1 MSSRYVETNK
11 TLDPKRQEYFA
22 NQEVEKCVSRCI
34 DHIDTYFLEMN
45 RTGRIN
51 IYRNSYFKYFQGFIL
66 KGAIF
71 HSGQEGELSNTY
83 INHYGNLVTHTVN
96 MVCQQKI
103 AYEPQ
108 ATVSDAQAQDQIKQA
123 KGILF
128 VYSNDVKA
136 DLGGKLR
143 LSTEMSTVFGESYV
157 SVLWNKELGRTL
169 ATDYDEQNGEISINE
184 GDNEIEVWT
193 PFDIIIDVN
202 LADASRK
209 QWLILRKWEN
219 KFDVAARF
227 PKWAQEIVTLS
238 TAGALGDTQLTYSL
252 TDENDILPVYYFIH
266 KKSSSVPKGRLCV
279 FIDDHVILADGDN
292 PYRNADIPIFR
303 MASRELWGSPF
314 GYTRAFDALPMQEM
328 VDRLTSSVLTNE
340 LTFAIQNVLIAK
352 GSSVSWENLYGGLNL
367 IEWDSSLG
375 EAGKPSSLQ
384 LTASPP
390 EIFPFID
397 KTIQNMGTIMGVN
410 EVVRGN
416 PDLVLKGQTSGAA
429 LALMSSNS
437 ITFNSDLQQSY
448 VRLAE
453 QVATQIIY
461 NLQDFGF
468 PDMGPDQ
475 EMTRQGMSMSA
486 TKKYYNKQFG
496 QKDIDKIDRIVV
508 KYGNPLAQTI
518 SGRMQIAEWYKDM
531 GLLKTPG
538 DMEQVL
544 ETGSLEAATEA
555 IESEMHLIKEENEA
569 LMRGEQVPVLWADV
583 HTLHFPEHLAKIANL
598 EARNNPKVLQAFKNH
613 LDQHQKFMQPPPP
626 PGAGA
631 PSPTPQPPR
640 PQIGAPQG
648 GPSAPP
654 AKVPQPSR
662 PPVPVGA

>member
-11 TLDPKRQEYFA
+11 TNEPKRQEYFA
-22 NQEVEKCVSRCI
+22 AQDVETLVSRAIEKI
-34 DHIDTYFLEMN
+34 DEYYLEMN

-83 INHYGNLVTHTVN
+83 INHYGNLITHNVN

-128 VYSNDVKA
+128 VYSNDVRA

-143 LSTEMSTVFGESYV
+143 LCTEMSDVFGEAYF
-157 SVLWNKELGRTL
+157 SVLWNKEMGRTL
-169 ATDYDEQNGEISINE
+169 ATDYDEENGEISINE
-184 GDNEIEVWT
+184 GDNELEVWT
-193 PFDIIIDVN
+193 PFDVIVDVN

-209 QWLILRKWEN
+209 QWLILRRWEN
-219 KFDVAARF
+219 KFDVAARY
-227 PKWAQEIVTLS
+227 PDWAREIVSLS

-252 TDENDILPVYYFIH
+252 TEENDILPVYYFFH
-266 KKSSSVPKGRLCV
+266 KKTSAMSTGRLTI
-279 FIDDHVILADGDN
+279 FIDDHVILADGKN
-292 PYRNADIPIFR
+292 PYRHCDIPIFR

-314 GYTRAFDALPMQEM
+314 GYTRGFDALPMQEM
-328 VDRLTSSVLTNE
+328 VDRLTSAVLTNE
-340 LTFAIQNVLIAK
+340 LTFAIQNVLVAK
-352 GSSVSWENLYGGLNL
+352 GSSVSWENIYGGLNV

-375 EAGKPSSLQ
+375 EAGKPSALQ
-384 LTASPP
+384 LTSSPQ
-390 EIFPFID
+390 ETFTFID

-416 PDLVLKGQTSGAA
+416 PDLVLKGQVSGAA

-437 ITFNSDLQQSY
+437 ITFNSDTQQAY

-453 QVATQIIY
+453 QVATQIIH

-468 PDMGPDQ
+468 PQLGDGK
-475 EMTRQGMSMSA
+475 TLSRQGMSMTA
-486 TKKYYNKQFG
+486 TKKYYNKSFG
-496 QKDIDKIDRIVV
+496 ASDIDKIERIVV

-544 ETGSLEAATEA
+544 ETGSLEPATEA

-598 EARNNPKVLQAFKNH
+598 EARKNPQVLQAFKNH
-613 LDQHQKFMQPPPP
+613 LDQHQKFMTPPPAPGPGGQPPQKKLMPP
-626 PGAGA
+626 QAGN
-631 PSPTPQPPR
+631 
-640 PQIGAPQG
+640 G
-648 GPSAPP
+648 SAPP
-654 AKVPQPSR
+654 AQVPQPA
-662 PPVPVGA
+662 PPPQPVGVPA

>member
-1 MSSRYVETNK
+1 MSRYVDNNK

-22 NQEVEKCVSRCI
+22 AQEVDKCVSGCL
-34 DHIDTYFLEMN
+34 DHIDAYYLEMN

-83 INHYGNLVTHTVN
+83 VNHYGNLITHTVN

-108 ATVSDAQAQDQIKQA
+108 ATVSDARAQDQIKQA

-128 VYSNDVKA
+128 VYSNDVKV

-143 LSTEMSTVFGESYV
+143 LCTEMSSVFGESYI

-169 ATDYDEQNGEISINE
+169 ATDYDEQNGEIDINE

-193 PFDIIIDVN
+193 PFDIIVDTNIDS
-202 LADASRK
+202 ASKK
-209 QWLILRKWEN
+209 QWLIIRRPEN
-219 KFDVAARF
+219 KFDVAARY
-227 PKWAQEIVTLS
+227 PKWAQEIVGLS
-238 TAGALGDTQLTYSL
+238 NGGHIGETQLTYSL
-252 TDENDILPVYYFIH
+252 TDINDIIYVYYFIH
-266 KKSSSVPKGRLCV
+266 KKTSTLKTGRLTV
-279 FIDDHVILADGDN
+279 FVDDHIVLADGKN
-292 PYRNADIPIFR
+292 PYRNYEIPVFR
-303 MASRELWGSPF
+303 LAARELWGSAY
-314 GYTRAFDALPMQEM
+314 GYTRSFDLLPLQEM
-328 VDRLTSSVLTNE
+328 VDRLTSAALTNE
-340 LTFAIQNVLIAK
+340 ITFGIQNILMAK
-352 GSSVSWENLYGGLNL
+352 GSGISWENIYGGLNV

-375 EAGKPSSLQ
+375 EAGKPSALQ

-390 EIFPFID
+390 EMFTFID

-416 PDLVLKGQTSGAA
+416 PDLVLKGQVSGAA

-437 ITFNSDLQQSY
+437 ISFNSDLQQAY
-448 VRLAE
+448 VRTAE

-468 PDMGPDQ
+468 PDMSDGKSLS
-475 EMTRQGMSMSA
+475 RQGMSMTA
-486 TKKYYNKQFG
+486 TKKYFQKPFGKQ
-496 QKDIDKIDRIVV
+496 DIDKIDRIVV
-508 KYGNPLAQTI
+508 RYGNPLAQTI

-544 ETGSLEAATEA
+544 ETGSLEPATEA

-569 LMRGEQVPVLWADV
+569 LMRGEKVPVLWADV
-583 HTLHFPEHLAKIANL
+583 HSLHFPEHLAKIANL
-598 EARNNPKVLQAFKNH
+598 EARQNPQVLAAFKDH
-613 LDQHQKFMQPPPP
+613 LDQHQKFLAQTAPPPQAQPQKPAPKP
-626 PGAGA
+626 PQPGGPQGAA
-631 PSPTPQPPR
+631 PSQ
-640 PQIGAPQG
+640 
-648 GPSAPP
+648 
-654 AKVPQPSR
+654 VPQPAK
-662 PPVPVGA
+662 PEAVAA

>member
-1 MSSRYVETNK
+1 MSTRYVETNK
-11 TLDPKRQEYFA
+11 DLDPKRQEYFA
-22 NQEVEKCVSRCI
+22 AQDVDKCVGRICEKI
-34 DHIDTYFLEMN
+34 DEYFLEMN

-51 IYRNSYFKYFQGFIL
+51 IYRNAYFKYFQGFIL

-83 INHYGNLVTHTVN
+83 INHYGNLITHNVN

-128 VYSNDVKA
+128 VYANDVKA

-143 LSTEMSTVFGESYV
+143 LCTEMSCNFGEADV

-169 ATDYDEQNGEISINE
+169 ATDYDDQNGEIDINE

-193 PFDIIIDVN
+193 PFDVICDVN
-202 LADASRK
+202 LGDASRR
-209 QWLILRKWEN
+209 QWIVLRRWEN
-219 KFDVAARF
+219 KFDVAARY
-227 PKWAQEIVTLS
+227 PDWAKEIVSLS
-238 TAGALGDTQLTYSL
+238 TAGSLGDTQLTYSL
-252 TDENDILPVYYFIH
+252 TEENDILPVYYFIH
-266 KKSSSVPKGRLCV
+266 KKTQALKTGRLTI
-279 FIDDHVILADGDN
+279 FIDDHVILADGKN
-292 PYRNADIPIFR
+292 PYRNADIPVFR

-314 GYTRAFDALPMQEM
+314 GYCRGFDALPMQEM
-328 VDRLTSSVLTNE
+328 VDRLTSGVLTNQ
-340 LTFAIQNVLIAK
+340 LTFGIQNILVAK
-352 GSSVSWENLYGGLNL
+352 GSSISWENLYGGLNV

-375 EAGKPSSLQ
+375 EAGKPSALQ
-384 LTASPP
+384 LTSSPP
-390 EIFPFID
+390 ETFSFID

-416 PDLVLKGQTSGAA
+416 PDLVLKGQVSGAA

-437 ITFNSDLQQSY
+437 ITFNSDTQQAY

-453 QVATQIIY
+453 QVATQIIH

-468 PDMGPDQ
+468 PDIKGGQ
-475 EMTRQGMSMSA
+475 GLSRQGMSMTA
-486 TKKYYNKQFG
+486 TKKYFNKSYGKQ
-496 QKDIDKIDRIVV
+496 DIDKIDRIVV

-544 ETGSLEAATEA
+544 ETGSLEPATEA

-569 LMRGEQVPVLWADV
+569 LMRGEDVPVLWADV

-598 EARNNPKVLQAFKNH
+598 EARKNPKVLQAFKKH
-613 LDQHQKFMQPPPP
+613 LDEHQKFMQPPPP
-626 PGAGA
+626 QQP
-631 PSPTPQPPR
+631 PQPGQPK
-640 PQIGAPQG
+640 PQG
-648 GPSAPP
+648 GGPGGGPAAPP
-654 AKVPQPSR
+654 AQAPQPAK
-662 PPVPVGA
+662 PPSQVPGATA

>member
-1 MSSRYVETNK
+1 MSSRYVETNNN
-11 TLDPKRQEYFA
+11 LDPARQEYFA

-157 SVLWNKELGRTL
+157 SALWNKELGRTL
-169 ATDYDEQNGEISINE
+169 ATDYDEESGEISINE

-209 QWLILRKWEN
+209 QWLILRRWEN
-219 KFDVAARF
+219 KFDVAARY
-227 PKWAQEIVTLS
+227 PDWAKEIVSLS
-238 TAGALGDTQLTYSL
+238 TAGSLGETQLTYSL

-266 KKSSSVPKGRLCV
+266 KKTTSVPTGRLTI
-279 FIDDHVILADGDN
+279 FIDDHVILADGKN
-292 PYRNADIPIFR
+292 PYRNAEIPVFR
-303 MASRELWGSPF
+303 MAARELWGSPF

-328 VDRLTSSVLTNE
+328 VDRLTSAILTNE
-340 LTFAIQNVLIAK
+340 LTFAIQNVLIAR
-352 GSSVSWENLYGGLNL
+352 GSSISWENLFGGLNV

-384 LTASPP
+384 LTSSPP
-390 EIFPFID
+390 ETFTFID

-416 PDLVLKGQTSGAA
+416 PDLVLKGQVSGAA

-437 ITFNSDLQQSY
+437 ITFNSDLQQAY

-468 PDMGPDQ
+468 PDMGEQQP
-475 EMTRQGMSMSA
+475 MNRQGMSMSA
-486 TKKYYNKQFG
+486 TKKYFNKQYG
-496 QKDIDKIDRIVV
+496 KQDIDKIDRIVV

-531 GLLKTPG
+531 GLLKTPA

-544 ETGSLEAATEA
+544 ETGSLEPATEA

-569 LMRGEQVPVLWADV
+569 LLRGEQVPVLWADV

-613 LDQHQKFMQPPPP
+613 LDQHQQFMQPAQPVPQRPPQNQ
-626 PGAGA
+626 
-631 PSPTPQPPR
+631 PQPQQKP
-640 PQIGAPQG
+640 AG
-648 GPSAPP
+648 GPKAPP
-654 AKVPQPSR
+654 AQVPQPAG
-662 PPVPVGA
+662 VPA

>member
-1 MSSRYVETNK
+1 MSRFVETNK
-11 TLDPKRQEYFA
+11 TLEPKRQEYFA
-22 NQEVEKCVSRCI
+22 AQDVEKCVSRCI
-34 DHIDTYFLEMN
+34 EKIDEYYLEMN
-45 RTGRIN
+45 RSGRIN
-51 IYRNSYFKYFQGFIL
+51 IYRNGYFKYFQGFIL

-83 INHYGNLVTHTVN
+83 INHYGNLITHNVN

-136 DLGGKLR
+136 NLGGKLR
-143 LSTEMSTVFGESYV
+143 LCTEMSCVFGEARI
-157 SVLWNKELGRTL
+157 SVLWNKELGRTI
-169 ATDYDEQNGEISINE
+169 ATDYDEDNGEIQINE

-193 PFDIIIDVN
+193 PFDVIVDVN
-202 LADASRK
+202 IADAARE
-209 QWLILRKWEN
+209 QWIILRKWEN
-219 KFDVAARF
+219 KFDIAARY
-227 PKWAQEIVTLS
+227 PDWGREIVSLS
-238 TAGALGDTQLTYSL
+238 TAGSLGDTQLTYSL
-252 TDENDILPVYYFIH
+252 TEENDILPVYYFIH
-266 KKSSSVPKGRLCV
+266 KKTTAISGGRLTI
-279 FIDDHVILADGDN
+279 FIDDHVILADGEN
-292 PYRNADIPIFR
+292 PYRGADIPVFR

-314 GYTRAFDALPMQEM
+314 GYARGFDALPMQEM
-328 VDRLTSSVLTNE
+328 VDRLTSAALTNE
-340 LTFAIQNVLIAK
+340 ITFGIQNVLVAK
-352 GSSVSWENLYGGLNL
+352 GSSVGWENVYGGLNV

-375 EAGKPSSLQ
+375 EAGKPSALQ

-390 EIFPFID
+390 EMFTFID

-416 PDLVLKGQTSGAA
+416 PDLVLKGQVSGAA

-437 ITFNSDLQQSY
+437 ITFNSDTQQAY
-448 VRLAE
+448 VRVAE

-468 PDMGPDQ
+468 PDMGGGKGL
-475 EMTRQGMSMSA
+475 TRQGMSMTA
-486 TKKYYNKQFG
+486 TKKYYQKPFG
-496 QKDIDKIDRIVV
+496 KSDIDKIDRIVV

-544 ETGSLEAATEA
+544 ETGSLEPATEA

-569 LMRGEQVPVLWADV
+569 LLRGEQVPVLWADV

-598 EARNNPKVLQAFKNH
+598 EARSNPKVLQAFKNH
-613 LDQHQKFMQPPPP
+613 LDQHQKFMAPATGQ
-626 PGAGA
+626 AA
-631 PSPTPQPPR
+631 PSSPAPAPAPQPR
-640 PQIGAPQG
+640 PGNQNG
-648 GPSAPP
+648 APP
-654 AKVPQPSR
+654 AQVPQPGK
-662 PPVPVGA
+662 PPAPAAVPA

>member
-1 MSSRYVETNK
+1 MSSRYVETNQ

-22 NQEVEKCVSRCI
+22 LQEADKCVSRCI
-34 DHIDTYFLEMN
+34 EQIDTYFLEMN

-83 INHYGNLVTHTVN
+83 INHYGNLITHTVN

-128 VYSNDVKA
+128 VYANDVKA

-143 LSTEMSTVFGESYV
+143 LCTEMSTVFGEAYV
-157 SVLWNKELGRTL
+157 SVLWNRELGRTL
-169 ATDYDEQNGEISINE
+169 ATDYDEENGEISINE

-193 PFDIIIDVN
+193 PFDVIIDVN

-209 QWLILRKWEN
+209 QWLILRRWEN
-219 KFDVAARF
+219 KFDVAARY
-227 PKWAQEIVTLS
+227 PDWAKEIVSLS
-238 TAGALGDTQLTYSL
+238 TAGSLGDTQLTYSL

-266 KKSSSVPKGRLCV
+266 KKTSALKQGRLTIFV
-279 FIDDHVILADGDN
+279 DDHVILADGKN
-292 PYRNADIPIFR
+292 PYRNAEIPVFR
-303 MASRELWGSPF
+303 MAARELWGSPF
-314 GYTRAFDALPMQEM
+314 GYSRSFDALPMQEM
-328 VDRLTSSVLTNE
+328 VDRLTSAALTNE
-340 LTFAIQNVLIAK
+340 ITFGIQNILVAK
-352 GSSVSWENLYGGLNL
+352 GSSVSWENLYGGLNV

-375 EAGKPSSLQ
+375 EAGKPSALQ
-384 LTASPP
+384 LTSSPP
-390 EIFPFID
+390 EMFTLID

-416 PDLVLKGQTSGAA
+416 PDLVLKGQVSGAA

-437 ITFNSDLQQSY
+437 ITFNSDLQQAY

-468 PDMGPDQ
+468 PEMGENQP
-475 EMTRQGMSMSA
+475 MSRQGMSMSA
-486 TKKYYNKQFG
+486 TKKYFNKQYG

-544 ETGSLEAATEA
+544 ETGSLEPATEA

-598 EARNNPKVLQAFKNH
+598 EARNNPQVLQAFKNH
-613 LDQHQKFMQPPPP
+613 LDQHQKFMQPAPGAVP
-626 PGAGA
+626 PGA
-631 PSPTPQPPR
+631 PQPQPPQQQR
-640 PQIGAPQG
+640 PQLPG
-648 GPSAPP
+648 GPAAPP
-654 AKVPQPSR
+654 AKAPIPAK
-662 PPVPVGA
+662 PPVAVPA

>member
-1 MSSRYVETNK
+1 MSNRYVETNK

-22 NQEVEKCVSRCI
+22 AQEADKCVSRCI
-34 DHIDTYFLEMN
+34 EQIDTYFLEMN

-83 INHYGNLVTHTVN
+83 INHYGNLITHTVN

-128 VYSNDVKA
+128 VYSNDVRA

-143 LSTEMSTVFGESYV
+143 LCTEMSCTFGESYV
-157 SVLWNKELGRTL
+157 SCLWNKELGRTL
-169 ATDYDEQNGEISINE
+169 ATDYDEQNGEIQINE

-193 PFDIIIDVN
+193 PFDVIIDVN

-209 QWLILRKWEN
+209 QWIILRRWEN
-219 KFDVAARF
+219 KFDVAARY
-227 PKWAQEIVTLS
+227 PAWASEIVSLS
-238 TAGALGDTQLTYSL
+238 TAGSLGDTQLTYSL
-252 TDENDILPVYYFIH
+252 TDENDILPVYYFFH
-266 KKSSSVPKGRLCV
+266 KKTTALPSGRLLI
-279 FIDDHVILADGDN
+279 FIDDHVILADGKN
-292 PYRNADIPIFR
+292 PYRDKEIPIFR
-303 MASRELWGSPF
+303 MAARELWGSPF
-314 GYTRAFDALPMQEM
+314 GYTRSFDALPMQEM
-328 VDRLTSSVLTNE
+328 VDRLTSAALTNE
-340 LTFAIQNVLIAK
+340 ITFGIQNILVAK
-352 GSSVSWENLYGGLNL
+352 GSSVSWENLYGGLNV

-375 EAGKPSSLQ
+375 EAGKPSALQ
-384 LTASPP
+384 LTSSPP
-390 EIFPFID
+390 EMFTFID

-416 PDLVLKGQTSGAA
+416 PDLVLKGQVSGAA

-437 ITFNSDLQQSY
+437 ISFNSDLQQAY

-453 QVATQIIY
+453 QVATQIIH

-468 PDMGPDQ
+468 PDIKDG
-475 EMTRQGMSMSA
+475 EGLSRQGMNQTA
-486 TKKYYNKQFG
+486 TKKFYNKQYG
-496 QKDIDKIDRIVV
+496 KKDIDKIDRIVV
-508 KYGNPLAQTI
+508 RYGNPLAQTI

-538 DMEQVL
+538 DLEQVL
-544 ETGSLEAATEA
+544 ETGSLEAATES

-569 LMRGEQVPVLWADV
+569 LMRGEKVPVLWADV

-598 EARNNPKVLQAFKNH
+598 EARNNPQVLQAFKDH
-613 LDQHQKFMQPPPP
+613 LDQHQKFMT
-626 PGAGA
+626 
-631 PSPTPQPPR
+631 PTPQVTAPKPGL
-640 PQIGAPQG
+640 PAPGQNGA
-648 GPSAPP
+648 
-654 AKVPQPSR
+654 QPSQV
-662 PPVPVGA
+662 PKPSVSPVAVPA

>member
-1 MSSRYVETNK
+1 MSRYVETNK

-22 NQEVEKCVSRCI
+22 AQEVEKCVSRCI
-34 DHIDTYFLEMN
+34 DKIDEYFLEMN

-51 IYRNSYFKYFQGFIL
+51 IYRNSYFKYYQGFIL

-83 INHYGNLVTHTVN
+83 INHYGNLITHTVN

-128 VYSNDVKA
+128 VCSNDVKVN
-136 DLGGKLR
+136 LGGKLR
-143 LSTEMSTVFGESYV
+143 LCTEMSTVFGESRV

-169 ATDYDEQNGEISINE
+169 ATDYDEENGEISINE

-193 PFDIIIDVN
+193 PFDVIVDVN
-202 LADASRK
+202 LGDASRE
-209 QWLILRKWEN
+209 QWIILRRWEN
-219 KFDVAARF
+219 KFDVATRYPA
-227 PKWAQEIVTLS
+227 WASEIVGLS
-238 TAGALGDTQLTYSL
+238 TAGSMGDTQLTYSL
-252 TDENDILPVYYFIH
+252 TEENDILPVYYFIH
-266 KKSSSVPKGRLCV
+266 KKSTTLKTGRLTV
-279 FIDDHVILADGDN
+279 FIDDHVILADGKN
-292 PYRNADIPIFR
+292 PYRNADIPVFR
-303 MASRELWGSPF
+303 MAARELWGSPF
-314 GYTRAFDALPMQEM
+314 GYTRSFDALPMQEM
-328 VDRLTSSVLTNE
+328 IDRLTSAALTNE
-340 LTFAIQNVLIAK
+340 ITFGIQNILVAK
-352 GSSVSWENLYGGLNL
+352 GSSVSWENLYGGLNV

-375 EAGKPSSLQ
+375 EAGKPSALQ
-384 LTASPP
+384 LTSSPP
-390 EIFPFID
+390 EMFTFID

-416 PDLVLKGQTSGAA
+416 PDLVLKGQVSGAA

-437 ITFNSDLQQSY
+437 ISFNSDLQQAY

-453 QVATQIIY
+453 QVATQIIH

-468 PDMGPDQ
+468 PDMGEDAQPMSR
-475 EMTRQGMSMSA
+475 EGMSMSA
-486 TKKYYNKQFG
+486 TKKYYKKPFGKQ
-496 QKDIDKIDRIVV
+496 DIDKIERIVV

-544 ETGSLEAATEA
+544 ETGSLEPATEA

-569 LMRGEQVPVLWADV
+569 LMRGEKVPVLWADV
-583 HTLHFPEHLAKIANL
+583 GTLHFPEHLAKIANL
-598 EARNNPKVLQAFKNH
+598 EARNNPQVLAAFKDH
-613 LDQHQKFMQPPPP
+613 LDQHQKFMQPT
-626 PGAGA
+626 PGQL
-631 PSPTPQPPR
+631 PTPQPQNQLP
-640 PQIGAPQG
+640 PPAPKPAQNG
-648 GPSAPP
+648 APP
-654 AKVPQPSR
+654 AQAPQPAK
-662 PPVPVGA
+662 PPVPVPA